1 MKKIKIIF
9 LFIFIMYFLNIF
21 IYNYRYKICLCTVGK
36 QENKYILEYINYY
49 KNFGVDKIFLY
60 DNNEQN
66 NEKFEDIIFD
76 YIKDGFVE
84 LINYRGKKKVQ
95 LEAFNDCY
103 QKNNKKYN
111 WLIFY
116 DIDEFLYLK
125 NYNNIKDFLKESK
138 FNKCQVIQLNWVI
151 HTDNNLLYY
160 HNKSVI
166 ERFPEIGK
174 SLNNSIDL
182 KSIIRGNLNI
192 KITSIHYL
200 SPNLISCD
208 GFGNKKE
215 VNNYLNQKRD
225 KQFYFINHYYTKSTE
240 EFIEKMMKGC
250 VWIGEPRRFGIV
262 KNYFDINKITKE
274 KIHFIENKTGLN
286 LTKYKKR

>member
-1 MKKIKIIF
+1 
-9 LFIFIMYFLNIF
+9 MYFLNIF